1 MKTNKTMRY
10 LLLIATA
17 MVVLASCGGGDDD
30 DTPTPPPVTPSNPD
44 NPNKPSQTETTL
56 EVSPTSLYIDY
67 EGGQKTVTVT
77 TNAPSWTAT
86 CDQSWCTTKREG
98 TTLIVTAEANNEKE
112 LRTAIITIKTSD
124 EKEQR
129 KLTVTQTA
137 NAGGSY
143 IHPIQT
149 TITFS
154 AKATKIEEV
163 IRVETNLT
171 GWTCRSDADWCMA
184 RCDATN
190 LYLFI
195 VEHLLM
201 EERKAVVT
209 LSHEGVDYA
218 QVFVTQEGTILLE
231 TAFPEG
237 QTLPVAGGSINVKV
251 YTNIKDWTA
260 ATASN
265 CWFSID
271 KTDSETLTLTA
282 LKREGSSPRPPQE
295 VTITAEYK
303 TTRFTISEA
312 SSENENY
319 GYGEGAEWDD

>member
-77 TNAPSWTAT
+77 TNAPRWTAT

-98 TTLIVTAEANNEKE
+98 TALIVTAEANNE
-112 LRTAIITIKTSD
+112 
-124 EKEQR
+124 
-129 KLTVTQTA
+129 
-137 NAGGSY
+137 AGGSY

-171 GWTCRSDADWCMA
+171 GWTCRSNADWCMA

-260 ATASN
+260 TTASN
-265 CWFSID
+265 CWFSIA